1 MKCVRRR
8 VTVYK
13 AGNSISILNST
24 QLRGAET
31 FYLGLIEEHVGGEVV
46 NSTAAERAH
55 REICRT
61 VEEEE
66 GEEEG
71 IWICERKTKLRSGNN
86 RARQCSAG
94 QKIKLSSAKSKV
106 RDKTERAASRTA
118 GHETFEIRFY
128 ELYEH
133 RGV

>member
-1 MKCVRRR
+1 MGSDHAHCWFLLSKRSIGISGVESKMKCVRRR
-8 VTVYK
+8 VTVYT
-13 AGNSISILNST
+13 AGKSISILNST

-66 GEEEG
+66 GEEE
-71 IWICERKTKLRSGNN
+71 
-86 RARQCSAG
+86 
-94 QKIKLSSAKSKV
+94 
-106 RDKTERAASRTA
+106 
-118 GHETFEIRFY
+118 EI
-128 ELYEH
+128 
-133 RGV
+133 